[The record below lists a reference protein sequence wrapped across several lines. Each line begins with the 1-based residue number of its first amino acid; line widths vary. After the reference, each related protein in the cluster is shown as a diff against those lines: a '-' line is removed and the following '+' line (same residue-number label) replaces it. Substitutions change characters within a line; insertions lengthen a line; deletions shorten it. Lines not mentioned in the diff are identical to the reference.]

1 MISLGDEYRWHEDH
15 FFFIFTSEIKIIVLF
30 TFEILILKMI
40 FDHVIKGV
48 LIIR

>member
-1 MISLGDEYRWHEDH
+1 MISLGDEYRWYEDH
-15 FFFIFTSEIKIIVLF
+15 FFFFFTSEIKIIVLF